1 IMNVTGFQAG
11 DLLLPRQVDLTKWSV
26 VACDQ
31 YTSQP
36 EYWEAVDQLVGSAPS
51 SLRLILP
58 EALLGSPDGAR
69 RIAAINEAMHRY
81 QEQGIF
87 APYPRRYLY
96 LERTQRDGA
105 IRRGLMGVVDL
116 EQYDYRPGS
125 RSLVRATE
133 GTVLERIPPRVK

>member
-1 IMNVTGFQAG
+1 MNVTGFQAG

-58 EALLGSPDGAR
+58 EALRS
-69 RIAAINEAMHRY
+69 
-81 QEQGIF
+81 F
-87 APYPRRYLY
+87 A
-96 LERTQRDGA
+96 
-105 IRRGLMGVVDL
+105 
-116 EQYDYRPGS
+116 DYRMLAYSVALIVVMIFKPSGLFG
-125 RSLVRATE
+125 RYEFSLANILAKLFGKKTGKKAVE
-133 GTVLERIPPRVK
+133 GGVK